1 MVSYIGCISKKEVII
16 LMEHE
21 ICPFRFKC
29 KNSNLHTLERCWG
42 TRKERKDKF
51 VCEMKEL

>member
-1 MVSYIGCISKKEVII
+1 MVSYIGCVSKKEVVI

-21 ICPFRFKC
+21 ICPFKFEC
-29 KNSNLHTLERCWG
+29 KNANLNTPERCWG
-42 TRKERKDKF
+42 TRKERKEKF